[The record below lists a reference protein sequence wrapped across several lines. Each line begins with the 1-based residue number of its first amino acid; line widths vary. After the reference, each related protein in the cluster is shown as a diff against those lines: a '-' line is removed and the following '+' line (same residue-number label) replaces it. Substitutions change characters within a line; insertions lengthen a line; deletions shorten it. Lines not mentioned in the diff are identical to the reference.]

1 MLAGGF
7 LGKES
12 LTVAAAA
19 AAVGAVVAV
28 VVVAAAAAAT
38 AAAGVENVSAA
49 AQEAYYS
56 PTSKPYSARMF
67 ALRSTGYSVSKKPEV
82 GGNGSCSRGQK
93 VE

>member
-1 MLAGGF
+1 MLVGVVAGAI
-7 LGKES
+7 
-12 LTVAAAA
+12 VAVA
-19 AAVGAVVAV
+19 AV
-28 VVVAAAAAAT
+28 VVVAAADAAAAAT
-38 AAAGVENVSAA
+38 AVTGVEKVSAA